1 MKMQANKNR
10 TERSFPVGTWVYVK
24 LQPYVQ
30 TTNAARANQKLSYRF
45 FGPYLIIE
53 KVGSVAYKLQLP
65 STSAIYLVFH
75 VSQLKAA
82 IPVTHTADQLQNTI
96 DGLQVP
102 QQVLQKRVASSGSE
116 VRLQALIQWS
126 GLPARLATWEDVE
139 ALRQRFPEH
148 QLGGKLDLNK
158 GGMSA
163 VLERPLK
170 KPALTMSRTAALQK
184 MGREEARGNAGPMN
198 ASKAQIGCEPSRP
211 QVPCRSSI

>member
-158 GGMSA
+158 GDVSSPG
-163 VLERPLK
+163 
-170 KPALTMSRTAALQK
+170 AAT
-184 MGREEARGNAGPMN
+184 EEASADDVTHGSTTEDGPRR
-198 ASKAQIGCEPSRP
+198 SKRERRP
-211 QVPCRSSI
+211 NERVQGPDWV